1 MTRIPLIAHFSERYR
16 ENHSYLFSPL
26 IDQRSSYWT
35 NDLLYNFMVEIMGIQ
50 GAPMEESNLTLG
62 NIAYDRTKDNSLTM
76 HGERRIES

>member
-1 MTRIPLIAHFSERYR
+1 MH
-16 ENHSYLFSPL
+16 YLFSPL

>member
-16 ENHSYLFSPL
+16 KNHSYLFSPL